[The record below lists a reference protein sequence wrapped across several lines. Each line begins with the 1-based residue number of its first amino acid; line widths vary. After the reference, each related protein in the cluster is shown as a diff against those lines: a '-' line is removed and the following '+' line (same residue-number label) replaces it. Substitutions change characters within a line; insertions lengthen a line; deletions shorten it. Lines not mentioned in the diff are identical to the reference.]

1 MSNFNGKPMDLSSLA
16 LVHQPS
22 TTPKLEPLVTLVVG
36 NAIRNVSGEV
46 QRLSGPQYHGHS
58 SKAQR
63 LGHSHG
69 LLLISSFKQVTSH
82 GVMQKV
88 NCLKSCSSMTVTVDR
103 RVTVTAASAS

>member
-1 MSNFNGKPMDLSSLA
+1 MDLSSLA

-22 TTPKLEPLVTLVVG
+22 TTPKLETLVTLVVG
-36 NAIRNVSGEV
+36 NAIRNVSAEVQV

-88 NCLKSCSSMTVTVDR
+88 HGK
-103 RVTVTAASAS
+103 